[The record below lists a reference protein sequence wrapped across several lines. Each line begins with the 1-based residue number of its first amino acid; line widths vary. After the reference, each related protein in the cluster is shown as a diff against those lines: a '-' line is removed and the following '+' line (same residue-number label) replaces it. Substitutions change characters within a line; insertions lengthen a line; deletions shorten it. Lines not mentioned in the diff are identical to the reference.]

1 MNKKKLLV
9 NGPINTVRLEGT
21 IDGIKK
27 VLYLFSDVHVS
38 VENQTKCPELR
49 SIDFKKYL
57 ADTFDSITDKPVDF
71 FFEIH
76 PTSLVESKKYINPYK
91 EKYIWDVTELFKSS
105 FEFDPKVNKISK
117 STEFPNVRFHY
128 IDVRAY
134 ILREANKLLQTTQ
147 NYISQMRITNQFNI
161 PLLKDA
167 VIIISSHV
175 NNLHEHLYS
184 KNKLKTTTEDVLPTV
199 PTSVDALSKYTDDHF
214 LKVSK
219 QVLDKIMSTYKHDS
233 VKKRLMSNLI
243 DKDLNKLFGRYFKQ
257 AIDLIKYLE
266 SVSDKLNI
274 EYNQLYYQE
283 DTDTYNYGL
292 SFTERI
298 SIITEIETKHSRLSD
313 SFSKIFLTFMDIYFL
328 RRFLDKDYVTNG
340 VVYTGGMHTA
350 NYMHQLVKNFDF
362 KITHYSYLKED
373 PKKAEKLIKESDS
386 FSVAD
391 GLLSSPLLIQCSDL
405 SSFPEKFQ

>member
-161 PLLKDA
+161 PLLK
-167 VIIISSHV
+167 
-175 NNLHEHLYS
+175 
-184 KNKLKTTTEDVLPTV
+184 
-199 PTSVDALSKYTDDHF
+199 DALSKYTDDHF